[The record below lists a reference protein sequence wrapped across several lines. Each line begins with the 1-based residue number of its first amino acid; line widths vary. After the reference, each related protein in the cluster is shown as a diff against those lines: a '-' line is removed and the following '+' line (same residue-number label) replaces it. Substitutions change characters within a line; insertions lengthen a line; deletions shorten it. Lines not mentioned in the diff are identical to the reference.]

1 MNQMM
6 ESYYGMSG
14 PGGGAGGGNDIDS
27 SGFNAST
34 VLLIMS
40 KVRDCPD
47 WPSHTTQRKKP
58 LTALE
63 GIVE

>member
-27 SGFNAST
+27 SGFNAT
-34 VLLIMS
+34 EHV
-40 KVRDCPD
+40 KVRDCPVGVAA
-47 WPSHTTQRKKP
+47 
-58 LTALE
+58 TAAFAAAHP
-63 GIVE
+63 